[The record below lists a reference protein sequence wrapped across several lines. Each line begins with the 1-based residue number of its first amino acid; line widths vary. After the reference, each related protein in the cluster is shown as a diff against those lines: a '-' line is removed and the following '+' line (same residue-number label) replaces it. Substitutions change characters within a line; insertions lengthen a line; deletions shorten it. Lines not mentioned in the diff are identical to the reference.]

1 MNRIPQNEKEK
12 KTEALAAR
20 VMKLAGDSIMM
31 HLRFLDTAVAQLK
44 TRPAKDTGC
53 MACDGKYLYYDPVF
67 VLQIYKEEPNRI
79 THMYLHIVL
88 HCIFYHS
95 FQYDKVEQEYWD
107 MAADMAVENTILE
120 ISFPDIALRQDED
133 VERKLHWMRI
143 DAGGLTAEKI
153 YRYFKRNGMGPIEK
167 KELTALFYQD
177 AHIHWKQQEEI
188 SISQEQWKKISE
200 RVKTDLKT
208 FSQDKNHSESLEK
221 NLAEANRDKY
231 DYGELL
237 RRFTV
242 MGEDI
247 RINEEEFDYI
257 YYTYGLSMYGN
268 LPFVEPLEY
277 KEEHK
282 VREFVIALDT
292 SASCRG
298 ETVRGFLRKTYSILK
313 GTENFFHKINVH
325 IIQCDNEVKKDTKI
339 TCEGDFHRFLKEEKL
354 YGFGATDFRPVF
366 AYVDALR
373 RQWEFE
379 MLKGLIYFT
388 DGYGIYPETMPDYDV
403 IFAFLDEDEHRMI
416 PPPWAISVTLYED
429 SFEDEADSE
438 GSGETGGREKG
449 VRE

>member
-257 YYTYGLSMYGN
+257 YYTYGLSM
-268 LPFVEPLEY
+268 
-277 KEEHK
+277 
-282 VREFVIALDT
+282 
-292 SASCRG
+292 
-298 ETVRGFLRKTYSILK
+298 
-313 GTENFFHKINVH
+313 
-325 IIQCDNEVKKDTKI
+325 
-339 TCEGDFHRFLKEEKL
+339 
-354 YGFGATDFRPVF
+354 
-366 AYVDALR
+366 
-373 RQWEFE
+373 
-379 MLKGLIYFT
+379 
-388 DGYGIYPETMPDYDV
+388 
-403 IFAFLDEDEHRMI
+403 
-416 PPPWAISVTLYED
+416 
-429 SFEDEADSE
+429 
-438 GSGETGGREKG
+438 
-449 VRE
+449 